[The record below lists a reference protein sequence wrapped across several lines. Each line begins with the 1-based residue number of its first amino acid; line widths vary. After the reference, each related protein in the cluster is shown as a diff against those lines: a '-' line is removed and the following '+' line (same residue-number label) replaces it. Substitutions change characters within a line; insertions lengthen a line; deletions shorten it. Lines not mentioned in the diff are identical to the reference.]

1 MEERKV
7 NTHTTVREKYGSI
20 AQDVASSGT
29 AACCA
34 PELRCCDP
42 ITKNLYSSEEQGLL
56 PEKAVLASL
65 GCGNPTALIDLKPG
79 ETVLDLGSGGG
90 IDVLLSAKRVGP
102 AGKAYGLDMTDE
114 MLELARENQRQAG
127 VTNVEF
133 LKGQIESVP
142 LPAGSVDVIISN
154 CVINL
159 SPDKDRVLQE
169 AFRVLR
175 PGGRFAVSDVVV
187 LGEVPPAVRD
197 SMLLWVGC
205 IAGALEKSEYQRKLE
220 AAGFTGISFEIT
232 RTYNMEDARQFLTQ
246 SGVDVDAIAPQ
257 VDGKFVSAF
266 VRATKPRSCCGPDCC
281 SSNEDTHELQ
291 NQAL

>member
-102 AGKAYGLDMTDE
+102 ASKAYGLDMTDD
-114 MLELARENQRQAG
+114 MLALARENQKQAG

-133 LKGQIESVP
+133 LKGEMENIP
-142 LPAGSVDVIISN
+142 LPDKSADVVISN

-159 SPDKDRVLQE
+159 SADKTRVLRE

-187 LGEVPPAVRD
+187 RGSVPEEVRK

-205 IAGALEKSEYQRKLE
+205 IAGALEESEYIRKLTN
-220 AAGFTGISFEIT
+220 ACFEQVSIEPT
-232 RTYNMEDARQFLTQ
+232 RVYNVEDARQFLTEA
-246 SGVDVDAIAPQ
+246 GVDVDA
-257 VDGKFVSAF
+257 
-266 VRATKPRSCCGPDCC
+266 
-281 SSNEDTHELQ
+281 
-291 NQAL
+291 